1 MSRTSPNWK
10 AWVTPDDL
18 PHDLRQAVRRGAL
31 RPLLDPAEAERLKR
45 TILEAFAEVMEI
57 YLEDNELKYRCE
69 YVAQLHPDLP
79 HEAVFRAVSL
89 EVGVSVS
96 RLRALWFMSR
106 RKAGVR
112 DALKASLKERP

>member
-1 MSRTSPNWK
+1 MSKTPANWK
-10 AWVTPDDL
+10 AWVTPEDL
-18 PHDLRQAVRRGAL
+18 PHDLRQAIRRGAL

-57 YLEDNELKYRCE
+57 YLEDNELRYRCE
-69 YVAQLHPDLP
+69 HVAEHHPDLP
-79 HEAVFRAVSL
+79 LEAVFRAVSI

-96 RLRALWFMSR
+96 RLRALWFVSR

-112 DALKASLKERP
+112 DVVKASLKGRS